1 MADAIVVVSTLLS
14 VAFFVAWLLLPNLR
28 AWIERPKYRFQE
40 ELERYDRERGRVA
53 DADHQGVTRK

>member
-1 MADAIVVVSTLLS
+1 MADAIVVLSTLLS

-40 ELERYDRERGRVA
+40 ELERYDQRRSRAA
-53 DADHQGVTRK
+53 DSSGGPPK